1 MHWTLERLLPTFDKR
16 EHHNRRIDA
25 PPERVWQELMDLRVG
40 ELAVTLGLMRV
51 RGGPKTWVGGVDT
64 GAHQGMDLRVLESMA
79 PREMAADPPH
89 EVVLGDIA
97 RYTALRPT
105 RPDVQRGDPEAFAH
119 FDEAG
124 WSKVVM
130 NFRLTSEGDGTLLST
145 ETRVLNT
152 DPATRRAFALYWG
165 FMRAGSGMI
174 RHDLLRAIAKKVA
187 TTAG

>member
-1 MHWTLERLLPTFDKR
+1 MHWTLERLLPAFDKR
-16 EHHNRRIDA
+16 EHHSRRIDA
-25 PPERVWQELMDLRVG
+25 PPERVWRGLVDLRVG

-51 RGGPKTWVGGVDT
+51 RGGPRTWTGGVDP
-64 GAHQGMDLRVLESMA
+64 GAHQGVDPRVLEWLP

-97 RYTALRPT
+97 RYTALRPV
-105 RPDVQRGDPEAFAH
+105 RPDVERGDPEAFAH

-130 NFRLTSEGDGTLLST
+130 NFRLTPEGDGTWLST

-165 FMRAGSGMI
+165 FIRAGSGMI
-174 RHDLLRAIAKKVA
+174 RRDVLRAIAKKVA
-187 TTAG
+187 GGGL